1 MNDKAF
7 AYSSEGQKP
16 TIKEFRVAF
25 NKARSE
31 FKTILKAQDNPFFK
45 SKYASLS
52 DIHEA
57 VDIPLRSH
65 GFTLH
70 QLFRVENGMNIL
82 VTKLCHESGFSEIS
96 EILLK
101 SKDDQ
106 DPQKVKSSATYY
118 RRIALEAL
126 LAVPTEDDDGN
137 HAAEPAHPKTYDPT
151 IPKTNAHSGTKVTKG
166 GKPISEAQVRRLWA
180 LANQSHA
187 DVNKLLESYGYKE
200 AAHIGWKDYEDICNE
215 IQKPS
220 KPFRDPSEPPDN
232 EPPMH
237 TDMDIPF

>member
-16 TIKEFRVAF
+16 TVKEFRVAF
-25 NKARSE
+25 NQARSE

-137 HAAEPAHPKTYDPT
+137 HGSQPADKTSES
-151 IPKTNAHSGTKVTKG
+151 KTSTTSMKIAKG
-166 GKPISEAQVRRLWA
+166 GKAISEARVRRLWA
-180 LANQSHA
+180 LANQSQA
-187 DVNKLLESYGYKE
+187 DVVKILDSYGYKE

-232 EPPMH
+232 EIEQPPPH
-237 TDMDIPF
+237 NDLDIPF